1 MRDSLLA
8 RVAEKRPL
16 LKKREIV
23 TAFGKIQPILNIH
36 ERICERLEGV
46 IEQWDGDASSASEIW
61 TEAFDDLLRV
71 YPSYCNHCDLAV
83 ETIKAAC
90 AHSAK
95 LRMFIEDHER
105 SKEFKRQRTVDIM
118 VTPVQRLPSVKLL
131 LESLKKKTRVQ
142 REKDQ
147 IGEAIEAIDK
157 VLSKSNTV
165 RQITEASV
173 SQLNLINEIQDL
185 PNDGSLVFERKMK
198 FSDVLHE
205 CKGAVKEEL
214 KRGHHQPLPIVERL
228 DIVQRER
235 NIDEYYATFLS
246 KNDRMRFLSSKE
258 PTKKS
263 KMVFYRL
270 EPNLNS
276 FFYKLAI
283 DYEMSSNDA

>member
-157 VLSKSNTV
+157 VLSDECSTPLVLDVDERVNRV
-165 RQITEASV
+165 ACATEGDCE
-173 SQLNLINEIQDL
+173 NK
-185 PNDGSLVFERKMK
+185 PKPG
-198 FSDVLHE
+198 
-205 CKGAVKEEL
+205 
-214 KRGHHQPLPIVERL
+214 P
-228 DIVQRER
+228 
-235 NIDEYYATFLS
+235 
-246 KNDRMRFLSSKE
+246 SKE
-258 PTKKS
+258 LPL
-263 KMVFYRL
+263 RAL
-270 EPNLNS
+270 LNRS
-276 FFYKLAI
+276 AMDLRNERMQ
-283 DYEMSSNDA
+283 D